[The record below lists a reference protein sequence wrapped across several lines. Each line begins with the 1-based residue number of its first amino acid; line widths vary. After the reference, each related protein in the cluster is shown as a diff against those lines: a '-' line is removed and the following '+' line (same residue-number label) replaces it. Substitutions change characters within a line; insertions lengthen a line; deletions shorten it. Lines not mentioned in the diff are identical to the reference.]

1 MLVVQNENELKTLE
15 AAGEPVLPVFTLVA
29 YTGGKAQPKD
39 FPCPVV
45 IDLAG
50 LDIPVQKIPV
60 RYEHKSFQGVGHTEK
75 IRIVGI
81 EVLAEGKISR
91 DTSWAR
97 DVAQSAKNGFPWQAS
112 MGGPIYQTEY
122 VPFGQKVTVNGQ
134 TFEGELYVIR
144 KMTLK
149 EISFV
154 DLAADENTSAIIEAQ
169 YDERDILEMDTKTE
183 TKTNDVP
190 VQIKATAVDTEKM
203 MQDFSTKMLIDQR
216 RIAAIE
222 KIGGGKFPDLEAKAI
237 EDGWPVAKFHG
248 EYQAK
253 TMPDASKI
261 PVTGSMPNWGNGLK
275 PTALEAIA
283 LATSGSSMKYLES
296 QFDEKTLNHV
306 DRLRLEQFR
315 TERRA
320 QVLQCRTQESAHRR
334 RREAQHQRA
343 HGG

>member
-1 MLVVQNENELKTLE
+1 MKKILKLTRLMLEPAPVRLVEPNDIQEKNLKTLE
-15 AAGEPVLPVFTLVA
+15 AAGEQVLPIFTLVA

-45 IDLAG
+45 IDLSG

-134 TFEGELYVIR
+134 VFEGELYVIR

-154 DLAADENTSAIIEAQ
+154 DLAADEHTSAVVEAQ
-169 YDERDILEMDTKTE
+169 YEEKDNLEMMRCS
-183 TKTNDVP
+183 P
-190 VQIKATAVDTEKM
+190 PRSI
-203 MQDFSTKMLIDQR
+203 R
-216 RIAAIE
+216 
-222 KIGGGKFPDLEAKAI
+222 
-237 EDGWPVAKFHG
+237 
-248 EYQAK
+248 
-253 TMPDASKI
+253 
-261 PVTGSMPNWGNGLK
+261 
-275 PTALEAIA
+275 
-283 LATSGSSMKYLES
+283 
-296 QFDEKTLNHV
+296 
-306 DRLRLEQFR
+306 
-315 TERRA
+315 
-320 QVLQCRTQESAHRR
+320 SA
-334 RREAQHQRA
+334 
-343 HGG
+343 